1 MFLSKICCSNFFKY
15 SANRSFVKR
24 VIPAFRSSLSSP
36 VCRRYSD
43 DKNDKPIKSDKYKV
57 FKDDD
62 SSIILD
68 VEEERALLDS
78 RIDDES
84 LDFEEIDQ
92 FAGFNKSRKQ
102 I

>member
-1 MFLSKICCSNFFKY
+1 MFLSKVCCNLSKR
-15 SANRSFVKR
+15 SVVNRLSIKR
-24 VIPAFRSSLSSP
+24 ALPTFCSSLSSQ

-43 DKNDKPIKSDKYKV
+43 GKNDKSIKSDKYKI

-68 VEEERALLDS
+68 VEEERALLDLQV
-78 RIDDES
+78 DDEP

-92 FAGFNKSRKQ
+92 FAGFNTTRE
-102 I
+102 